1 MELFNSRRSILDQ
14 LSETYRT
21 APRRRVAPDER
32 FIIFS
37 DHHRG
42 DRGPSDF
49 FQQSEKTY
57 HAALGYYLERGHTLV
72 LLGDVEEFW
81 ECRPS
86 RVMES
91 YRLTCEI
98 EREFHVRGRLVKIRG
113 NHDNL
118 WKKSAAVE
126 RYLGELFP
134 GIEVLDGLRLQRVDD
149 EGGLI
154 EFFLAHGH
162 QGSFLSDHL
171 DWFGRFWLRLLGQ
184 WSVVPFKQR
193 YMTPA
198 VNYSLREEHEGVL
211 FDWADEQNRQ
221 ASHPVLFVAGHT
233 HHPIFMNHDLVER
246 MLRSIE
252 ALKKTGTKRN
262 LKRAAVLR
270 AALEYS
276 RADLG
281 PNRQMGRAQSCFFN
295 TGCCCFK
302 DGSITGM
309 EITRKKIRLVRWWDA
324 ANRAE
329 RMILGSLKLRDLTRS
344 STPRVEPG
352 LDARLNSPPEPSAA
366 AGT

>member
-1 MELFNSRRSILDQ
+1 MELFNSRRSILAQ
-14 LSETYRT
+14 LSETYRVS
-21 APRRRVAPDER
+21 PRRRILPGER

-42 DRGPSDF
+42 DRGPADF

-57 HAALGYYLERGHTLV
+57 HAALGYYLERGYTLV

-81 ECRPS
+81 ECSPA
-86 RVMES
+86 RVMEA
-91 YRLTCEI
+91 YRLTYEL
-98 EREFHVRGRLVKIRG
+98 EREFYVRGRLVKIRG

-118 WKKSAAVE
+118 WKKSAAVKHH
-126 RYLGELFP
+126 LGEFFP
-134 GIEVLDGLRLQRVDD
+134 GIEILDGLRLEKDTGD
-149 EGGLI
+149 GGLL

-162 QGSFLSDHL
+162 QGSFLSDHV

-184 WSVVPFKQR
+184 WSLVPFKQR

-211 FDWADEQNRQ
+211 FDWAEEQNRQ
-221 ASHPVLFVAGHT
+221 TSHPVLFVAGHT

-252 ALKKTGTKRN
+252 ALKKTGTKKN
-262 LKRAAVLR
+262 LKLAAILR
-270 AALEYS
+270 SALEYS

-281 PNRQMGRAQSCFFN
+281 PNRQMGRTQSRFFN

-302 DGSITGM
+302 DGSITGI

-329 RMILGSLKLRDLTRS
+329 RMILGTMKLRDLTCAATATENEGHFKVA
-344 STPRVEPG
+344 TPHADVE
-352 LDARLNSPPEPSAA
+352 
-366 AGT
+366 